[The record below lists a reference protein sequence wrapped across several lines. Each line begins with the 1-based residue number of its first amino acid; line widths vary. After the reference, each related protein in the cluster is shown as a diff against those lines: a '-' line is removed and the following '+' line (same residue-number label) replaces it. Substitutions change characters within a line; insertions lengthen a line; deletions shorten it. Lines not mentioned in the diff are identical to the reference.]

1 MSEPSALA
9 GGEGYGGAF
18 DEMTQWDILHGIMDR
33 LRERWPEERYY
44 SDYAPQNFERPAFL
58 VEVGKVAQ
66 EEAGG
71 YDTRFTMEGKITI
84 FLPVDPYHHSH
95 VPSLCDREA
104 EVMSLFG
111 RGYFPAGRR
120 NPHVDRITAD
130 HGYDYAEVIL
140 SISFN
145 ERWEPEEEEY
155 PLLQSVS
162 VRIRDK
168 GPGERIATAPPG
180 PRDDGQGQGPG

>member
-1 MSEPSALA
+1 
-9 GGEGYGGAF
+9 
-18 DEMTQWDILHGIMDR
+18 MTQWDILHGIMDR